1 MSSRRRARREALT
14 LLYQWDLTGQPL
26 ASLYPSEVDPFALDL
41 AQAVTRRAEE
51 LDALITGASTGWPAE
66 RLGHVERAILR
77 MGAIEIVDRR
87 VPVQVA
93 INEAVELAKRYASE
107 EAASLVNGVL
117 ARIAREREP
126 SPAPEGS
133 G

>member
-41 AQAVTRRAEE
+41 AQAVTRRAED

-77 MGAIEIVDRR
+77 MGCIEIVERR

-126 SPAPEGS
+126 APEGS